1 MTVPPFAFYAQV
13 RVARPRP
20 ENFEFAG
27 ELGIVFGLGTE
38 PGEPVSVGVFLEK
51 SERVVGFAAEEL
63 VATGRQF
70 RREDFHDDRRAVRV
84 RVDAQGHGHVV

>member
-1 MTVPPFAFYAQV
+1 MTPPRFAFYAQV
-13 RVARPRP
+13 RVVCPHP

-27 ELGIVFGLGTE
+27 ERGVVFGLGTE

-51 SERVVGFAAEEL
+51 SERVVCFAEDEL

-70 RREDFHDDRRAVRV
+70 CREDFYDDRRTVRV
-84 RVDAQGHGHVV
+84 RVDAHGRGHIV

>member
-1 MTVPPFAFYAQV
+1 MTAPLFAFYEQV

-20 ENFEFAG
+20 ENFEYAG
-27 ELGIVFGLGTE
+27 ELGVVFGLGTE
-38 PGEPVSVGVFLEK
+38 PGEPVSVGVLLEK
-51 SERVVGFAAEEL
+51 SERVVCFAEDEL

-84 RVDAQGHGHVV
+84 RVDAHGHGHIV

>member
-1 MTVPPFAFYAQV
+1 MTPPRFGFYTQV
-13 RVARPRP
+13 RIARPHP

-27 ELGIVFGLGTE
+27 ELGVVFGLGTE

-51 SERVVGFAAEEL
+51 SERVVCFAEDEL

-70 RREDFHDDRRAVRV
+70 CREDFYDDRQAVRV
-84 RVDAQGHGHVV
+84 RVDEHGRGHIV

>member
-1 MTVPPFAFYAQV
+1 MTPPRFAFYEQV

-27 ELGIVFGLGTE
+27 ELGTVFGLGTE

-51 SERVVGFAAEEL
+51 SDRVVCFAEDEL
-63 VATGRQF
+63 IATGRQF
-70 RREDFHDDRRAVRV
+70 CREDFHDARRAVRV

>member
-1 MTVPPFAFYAQV
+1 MTPPRFAFYAQV

-20 ENFEFAG
+20 ENVEFAG
-27 ELGIVFGLGTE
+27 EFGVVFGLGTE

-51 SERVVGFAAEEL
+51 SERVVCFAEDEL

-70 RREDFHDDRRAVRV
+70 RREDFYDDRQAVRV
-84 RVDAQGHGHVV
+84 RVDEHGRGRIV